1 MSTGVPQ
8 LVEPGTGLTADDPLE
23 TGDIQALTSRQLFWR
38 TFREDRF
45 ALAGLVF
52 IALLVLVAIFA
63 PLIVKILGLPGPN
76 KIDSTLLD
84 EFGTPTGPS
93 VDHPFGVDPLGR
105 DLFARTIYGARV
117 SLGVA
122 IVSTGIATL
131 IGVVLGLISGF
142 YRGWV
147 DSGISRVT
155 DIVLAFPVLLLSL
168 GLAAACSLGD
178 GCGIS
183 APLQVVGLVLI
194 GAGALVALFS
204 VARGKRENLGAP
216 AVVAGCGLFLFLLA
230 TLFDITVQPGAG
242 VVIFVIALVSW
253 TYISRIVRGQVLSLR
268 EKEFV
273 EASRS
278 LGASNTRIVFSEIL
292 PNLIVPVIVYAT
304 LILPTN
310 ILLEAALSFIGAGVQ
325 RPTPS
330 WGAMIAEATGVFDSA
345 WWYMLFPGLALL
357 FTVLAF
363 NLVGDGLS
371 DALNPRQD

>member
-52 IALLVLVAIFA
+52 IVLLVLVAIFA
-63 PLIVKILGLPGPN
+63 PLIVKLLGLPGPN

-310 ILLEAALSFIGAGVQ
+310 ILLEAALSFLGAGVQ
-325 RPTPS
+325 PPTPS

>member
-52 IALLVLVAIFA
+52 IVLLVLVAIFA
-63 PLIVKILGLPGPN
+63 PLIVRILGLPGPN

-310 ILLEAALSFIGAGVQ
+310 ILLEAALSFLGAGVQ
-325 RPTPS
+325 PPTPS

>member
-278 LGASNTRIVFSEIL
+278 LGASNPRIVFSEIL

-330 WGAMIAEATGVFDSA
+330 WGAMIAEATGVFASA

>member
-23 TGDIQALTSRQLFWR
+23 TGDHQALTSRQLFWR

-52 IALLVLVAIFA
+52 IVLLVLVAIFA
-63 PLIVKILGLPGPN
+63 PLIVRILGLPGPN

-93 VDHPFGVDPLGR
+93 IDHPFGVDPLGR

-310 ILLEAALSFIGAGVQ
+310 ILLEAALSFLGAGVQ
-325 RPTPS
+325 PPTPS

>member
-63 PLIVKILGLPGPN
+63 PLIVKLLGLPGPN

-310 ILLEAALSFIGAGVQ
+310 ILLEAALSFLGAGVQ
-325 RPTPS
+325 PPTPS